1 MKKAVQTKNF
11 TELDNAIKTQVEP
24 MLYNKGEGRM
34 IPIAKLVLL
43 RNRDRSRARWV
54 SKKIKNL
61 YILFFCCTIYTNNTC
76 NNCDYY
82 IMAVRKIEDAF
93 HLSHFSSLGM
103 MAYSAN
109 RSQYHLHFKLLVRS
123 PGIF

>member
-54 SKKIKNL
+54 KYLIYSNNL
-61 YILFFCCTIYTNNTC
+61 NFIIFR
-76 NNCDYY
+76 DG
-82 IMAVRKIEDAF
+82 
-93 HLSHFSSLGM
+93 LS
-103 MAYSAN
+103 
-109 RSQYHLHFKLLVRS
+109 RT
-123 PGIF
+123 